1 MSLTLQNT
9 GVTAQKTAEQ
19 ILQVDASSQD
29 MSDVNVFAKLIKSAD
44 EAARGA
50 L

>member
-1 MSLTLQNT
+1 MSLSLQNT
-9 GVTAQKTAEQ
+9 GTTAQKTAEQ
-19 ILQVDASSQD
+19 IAQVDNASQD

-50 L
+50 V